1 MHFDKTSNIKVDFN
15 DILIQ
20 PAEKTSITSRKQINP
35 FDKGGYLPIFTAP
48 MDTVVDE
55 ENHKLFFENKIN
67 ICFPRQKDYKT
78 SHYPGFFYSLSLDD
92 FIKEYVEK
100 TIFWSPGISVSHDGP
115 HKSTVYILI
124 DIANGHMEKMMD
136 AIKKA
141 KEKHG
146 DNIFVM
152 AGNVA
157 NPNTYRLLSDA
168 GADAVRIGIGNGN
181 GCLTTQQTGIG
192 YPMASLI
199 RECYYKSLTM
209 DNAALIIADGGMKDY
224 SDIIKAIAL
233 GADYVM
239 VGSLLNKCLESCGET
254 RIFKYIKLNP
264 KSKLTQWLYKKG
276 FKLTKRFRGMSTKE
290 VQKNWG
296 NEVIKTSEGVVRIR
310 PVEYTL
316 AQWAGNFEDYLRSA
330 MSYTN
335 CKTLSEFRGNVNL
348 NVISEQAHKRF
359 NK

>member
-1 MHFDKTSNIKVDFN
+1 MHFDKTSNTKVDFS

-35 FDKGGYLPIFTAP
+35 FDKKGFLPIFTAP

-55 ENHKLFFENKIN
+55 ENHRLFLENKIN
-67 ICFPRQKDYKT
+67 ICFPRQKVYRE
-78 SHYPGFFYSLSLDD
+78 SYSPSFFYSLSLDE
-92 FIKEYVEK
+92 FIKEYTENQSR
-100 TIFWSPGISVSHDGP
+100 TFPGKISNDGP
-115 HKSTVYILI
+115 HKNTHYILI
-124 DIANGHMEKMMD
+124 DIANGHMEKMMN
-136 AIKKA
+136 AIKFA

-146 DNIFVM
+146 DNIFIM

-157 NPNTYRLLSDA
+157 NPSTYRLLSDA

-199 RECYYKSLTM
+199 RECYYKSLLM
-209 DNAALIIADGGMKDY
+209 DNAALIVADGGMKDY

-239 VGSLLNKCLESCGET
+239 VGSILNKCLESCGET
-254 RIFKYIKLNP
+254 RIFKHIKLNP
-264 KSKLTQWLYKKG
+264 KSKLTQWFYKKG

-316 AQWAGNFEDYLRSA
+316 SQWSCNFEDYLRSA

-335 CKTLSEFRGNVNL
+335 CKTIEEFRGNVIL
-348 NVISEQAHKRF
+348 NVISEQSHRRF

>member
-20 PAEKTSITSRKQINP
+20 PAEKTSITSRKQVNP
-35 FDKGGYLPIFTAP
+35 FDKNGFLPIFTAP
-48 MDTVVDE
+48 MDTVVDI
-55 ENHKLFFENKIN
+55 ENQFDFKTNKISV
-67 ICFPRQKDYKT
+67 CFPRQKKY
-78 SHYPGFFYSLSLDD
+78 SHSFGQWFFSSISLDS
-92 FIKEYVEK
+92 FIEYYINKFE
-100 TIFWSPGISVSHDGP
+100 TLETSSSFP
-115 HKSTVYILI
+115 HYVLI
-124 DIANGHMEKMMD
+124 DIANGHMEKMMT
-136 AIKKA
+136 AIKIA

-146 DNIFVM
+146 DGIFIM

-254 RIFKYIKLNP
+254 RIFKHIKLNP

-316 AQWAGNFEDYLRSA
+316 SQWAGNFEDYLRSA

-335 CKTLSEFRGNVNL
+335 CKTLEEFRGNVSL

>member
-1 MHFDKTSNIKVDFN
+1 M
-15 DILIQ
+15 
-20 PAEKTSITSRKQINP
+20 
-35 FDKGGYLPIFTAP
+35 LPIFTAP

-55 ENHKLFFENKIN
+55 ENHKLFLNNKIN
-67 ICFPRQKDYKT
+67 ICFPRQKNYRA
-78 SHYPGFFYSLSLDD
+78 SHYCKFFYSLSLDE

-100 TIFWSPGISVSHDGP
+100 TIFWSPGISTREGE
-115 HKSTVYILI
+115 KTVPSKQYILI
-124 DIANGHMEKMMD
+124 DIANGHMEKMMT
-136 AIKKA
+136 AIKTA
-141 KEKHG
+141 KQKHG
-146 DNIFVM
+146 DRIFIMV
-152 AGNVA
+152 GNVA
-157 NPNTYRLLSDA
+157 NPKTYSLLSDA

-233 GADYVM
+233 GANYVM
-239 VGSLLNKCLESCGET
+239 VGSILNKCLESCGET

-264 KSKLTQWLYKKG
+264 KSKLTGWLYKKG

-296 NEVIKTSEGVVRIR
+296 NEVIKTSEGVVRVR

-316 AQWAGNFEDYLRSA
+316 SQWSGNFEDYLRSA

-335 CKTLSEFRGNVNL
+335 CTTLEEFRGNVSL
-348 NVISEQAHKRF
+348 NVISEQAYKRF
-359 NK
+359 SK